1 MFLLDISFH
10 VLYTIYESCFFVAL
24 TLADVRA
31 FLIAFFFSWIQIRAI
46 RLITLRTIVP
56 VKSSNFPSQ
65 FQIGSS
71 AAMYPIKRDTT
82 ILHSMFSPSLSNF
95 LFLVISDN
103 NLRYI
108 INDLLVV
115 FFCVVLTVVVV
126 DPDYS
131 SGSVFDFFDNCHLV
145 HLLFYRMKIVFVVF
159 IEFLLLCRTLFL
171 VFSTVRSYSVYTG
184 CWHTRVRMKGVN
196 RCYLLNKT
204 KKSYMDCIPN
214 I

>member
-82 ILHSMFSPSLSNF
+82 ILYSMFSPSLSNF

-103 NLRYI
+103 DLRYI

-115 FFCVVLTVVVV
+115 FFCVVLTVVIV
-126 DPDYS
+126 DPDYP
-131 SGSVFDFFDNCHLV
+131 GSVFDFFNYCH
-145 HLLFYRMKIVFVVF
+145 M
-159 IEFLLLCRTLFL
+159 
-171 VFSTVRSYSVYTG
+171 
-184 CWHTRVRMKGVN
+184 
-196 RCYLLNKT
+196 
-204 KKSYMDCIPN
+204 
-214 I
+214 